1 MMQDDVTSML
11 QPVAFSSLLY
21 DHVVLIFYTQR
32 VSKDDEENSM
42 IHVVRVTQSICTD
55 GLSIHEEA
63 LKKKNH
69 AYSCGASSCSPSVES
84 SVVFFSAL
92 SCAAIIDIASSPS
105 LGM

>member
-42 IHVVRVTQSICTD
+42 IHVWRVTQSICTD

-63 LKKKNH
+63 LKKKIMPIPVVLPPALPQLNH
-69 AYSCGASSCSPSVES
+69 LLS
-84 SVVFFSAL
+84 FFL
-92 SCAAIIDIASSPS
+92 
-105 LGM
+105 L